1 MVPEVFVAQG
11 RNVCLSVVVGLH
23 MARID
28 TYIGRQLLEK
38 RNKNEPYLLDVY
50 VRSIRNPPGAHQTL
64 LSIILYG
71 TIVTIVR

>member
-1 MVPEVFVAQG
+1 MPEVFVAQG

-38 RNKNEPYLLDVY
+38 KKETKTEPYLLDVS
-50 VRSIRNPPGAHQTL
+50 VRTITYPPGAHHTL
-64 LSIILYG
+64 LPSIIF
-71 TIVTIVR
+71 